1 MNKRCGV
8 EFLIEIPGKQM
19 DVNVQLS
26 VTTPLIKCLE
36 RFSIST
42 ILPFLLRYNLAKI
55 TYIPYLLSNNINTE
69 LVLERPEW
77 EHMFSD
83 ENSR

>member
-1 MNKRCGV
+1 M
-8 EFLIEIPGKQM
+8 ETLIIM
-19 DVNVQLS
+19 HDNVFGFFN
-26 VTTPLIKCLE
+26 IMA
-36 RFSIST
+36 FY
-42 ILPFLLRYNLAKI
+42 FLRYNLAKI

>member
-1 MNKRCGV
+1 MSKEYGAGYSIEMIGTALYFYTSGNYKLIDLNITLKRDLKNQSL
-8 EFLIEIPGKQM
+8 F
-19 DVNVQLS
+19 
-26 VTTPLIKCLE
+26 
-36 RFSIST
+36 FH
-42 ILPFLLRYNLAKI
+42 RYNLAKI
-55 TYIPYLLSNNINTE
+55 SYIPYLLSNNINTE